1 MNRAWYFKFVLT
13 LVLLAGSLYILYPSY
28 YYYYKATPEQR
39 ENADLFCK
47 AMPRGMHCK
56 KFNLGLDLQGGVHL
70 VMGVEVEKAV
80 QQKADRLADSL
91 RDELKTQ
98 KIAYS
103 RIDRPRNTA
112 DIVVSLAPDAST
124 SSFEKLVRKD
134 YGTVLKPVK
143 HDGQVTTLTL
153 TDEYA
158 NQVREQ
164 AVDQAIKTIRNR
176 ADKLGVTEPT
186 IAKRGTDNILIQLPG
201 VRDPDRAI
209 KIIGTTAQLEFKI
222 VDSEA
227 TAVFDEIPDSQLP
240 PGVVRREN
248 TFEGHGGKPTREV
261 YFEVPPPEKEA
272 MLKLLTPRIPS
283 DREILFGE
291 LQRQGVGTAQQTKML
306 RTYLVTT
313 RPGITGDYLTD
324 AQAVQDR
331 EMPGNWYVTMTFDPK
346 GAKIFEKLT
355 EDNERR
361 LMAIVLDQ
369 KVNSA
374 PVIQEKIGGG
384 TARITLGGNYERN
397 LRDEAQDLST
407 VLKAGALPAPVDVRE
422 KRQVGKTLGED
433 TVKKGQMSM
442 VIGVIAVFIFMAVYY
457 RASGLIANLGLILNF
472 FFLLATMALFEA
484 TLTLPGMAGI
494 ALTLGMA
501 VDANVLINERIRE
514 ELRLGKTPRAAID
527 TGYAKAFSAIFDSNV
542 TTIIAAVVLMQ
553 YGSGPVRGFAITLTI
568 GLVWSMYTAIVVSRL
583 VYDFVTTRW
592 RLQTLSI

>member
-1 MNRAWYFKFVLT
+1 MQRAWYLKFLLT
-13 LVLLAGSLYILYPSY
+13 LVLLGGALYLLYPSY
-28 YYYYKATPEQR
+28 FYYAKATEEQR
-39 ENADLFCK
+39 ADADKFCK
-47 AMPRGMHCK
+47 AMPKGMHCK

-80 QQKADRLADSL
+80 QQKADRLADAV

-98 KIAYS
+98 KIAFS
-103 RIDRPRNTA
+103 RVDRPRNTA
-112 DIVVSLAPDAST
+112 DIAVTLAPDASVDA
-124 SSFEKLVRKD
+124 FDKYIRKD
-134 YGTVLKPVK
+134 FQVLHVVRRQDKTV
-143 HDGQVTTLTL
+143 TLTL

-158 NQVREQ
+158 NQVRDS

-209 KIIGTTAQLEFKI
+209 SVIGRTAQLEFKM
-222 VDSEA
+222 VDAEA
-227 TAVFDEIPDSQLP
+227 TAVFDEIPESQLP
-240 PGVVRREN
+240 AGVTRHTTTVGAE
-248 TFEGHGGKPTREV
+248 EGKPTREV
-261 YFEVPPPEKEA
+261 YFELPVEQKAAVEQ
-272 MLKLLTPRIPS
+272 LLNTKIAS
-283 DREILFGE
+283 DREIGFQE
-291 LQRQGVGTAQQTKML
+291 SSHEGVGKAQKVKTL
-306 RTYLVTT
+306 RTYLLTS

-324 AQAVQDR
+324 AQAMQDR
-331 EMPGNWYVTMTFDPK
+331 DLGGNWYVTMTFDAK

-355 EDNERR
+355 EDNVGHQ
-361 LMAIVLDQ
+361 MAIVLDK

-374 PVIQEKIGGG
+374 PVIREKIGGG
-384 TARITLGGNYERN
+384 TARITLGGGFDKN
-397 LRDEAQDLST
+397 LRDEAQDLAT

-422 KRQVGKTLGED
+422 KRQVGQTLGAD
-433 TVKKGQMSM
+433 TVRNGEMSM
-442 VIGVIAVFIFMAVYY
+442 IIGVIAVFIFMAIYY
-457 RASGLIANLGLILNF
+457 RASGWIANLGLVLNF

-542 TTIIAAVVLMQ
+542 TTLIAAVVLMQ
-553 YGSGPVRGFAITLTI
+553 YGSGPVRGFAVTLCI

-583 VYDFVTTRW
+583 VYDFVTSKYRV
-592 RLQTLSI
+592 QTLSI